1 MTKLKQKLLN
11 LTTYMLNAYSSTQ
24 PSSLSAIM
32 THNAKKC
39 HESQLSEAC
48 GSVSAMKL
56 MLTTVWGST
65 TLSIFTASNLPLPKK
80 LLGTAVRCVEEH
92 FLILYACTHVVS
104 FHHSH
109 WCTYVHWS
117 LVPRLKTMVIGQIMR
132 QNEYIVHYTFLLSI
146 GEPIVARQ

>member
-11 LTTYMLNAYSSTQ
+11 LTTYTLNAYSSTQ

-32 THNAKKC
+32 ISKTHNAKKC

-80 LLGTAVRCVEEH
+80 LFGTAVRCVGEH
-92 FLILYACTHVVS
+92 
-104 FHHSH
+104 
-109 WCTYVHWS
+109 
-117 LVPRLKTMVIGQIMR
+117 
-132 QNEYIVHYTFLLSI
+132 
-146 GEPIVARQ
+146 